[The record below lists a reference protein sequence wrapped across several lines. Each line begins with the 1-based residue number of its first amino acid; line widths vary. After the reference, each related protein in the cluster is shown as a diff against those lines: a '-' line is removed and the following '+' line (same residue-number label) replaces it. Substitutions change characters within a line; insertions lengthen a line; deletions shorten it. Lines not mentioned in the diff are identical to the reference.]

1 MNINPLTNE
10 PKKRQ
15 SLPVL
20 PSPLER
26 LFDGP
31 MTQEMLLEPAK
42 FGLGLVPQKS
52 QPDAT
57 TNMVCGFCS
66 TGCALNVHMKDGEAI
81 NLSPTTDYPVNIGMA
96 CPKGWE
102 ALAPLASPCIC

>member
-81 NLSPTTDYPVNIGMA
+81 NLSPWRKVDRLSVFPVSYTHLTLPTIY
-96 CPKGWE
+96 
-102 ALAPLASPCIC
+102 SV

>member
-1 MNINPLTNE
+1 MNIKPLVTE
-10 PKKRQ
+10 PKKQ
-15 SLPVL
+15 SPLPVL
-20 PSPLER
+20 PSPFER
-26 LFDGP
+26 VFDGP

-81 NLSPTTDYPVNIGMA
+81 NLSPTTDYPVNVGMA

-102 ALAPLASPCIC
+102 ARHQTVVPRRY